1 MDWPDHLTAVP
12 DPTTSTPTAFGT
24 VVRDPLP
31 EQIANRLVAMIS
43 ERALR
48 PGDRLP
54 PEREL
59 AVTMGVSR
67 ASLREA
73 LRALSLIGVTEM
85 RQGAGNYVASLD
97 PATLMR
103 PLGLVL
109 ALSDAGFDE
118 LFEARKLVEPKLAA
132 LAAERA
138 TDEEIARLAECAE
151 ASVQGIGDD
160 DAFMRAD
167 LELHG
172 IIAAAARNEILER
185 VVGSLA
191 GLGVASRMA
200 TTHLEGMQEQVV
212 RDHRRI
218 RRARRC
224 ARTWRTSSG
233 GGWPP
238 GNREREGEGSAWHRP
253 SRSQNPFRTW
263 SARSPAGAA
272 SCSPAALS

>member
-1 MDWPDHLTAVP
+1 MSETTFNTLAISCTVDWPDHLTAVI
-12 DPTTSTPTAFGT
+12 DPTTSTPPTAFGT

-31 EQIANRLVAMIS
+31 EQIANRLVALIS
-43 ERALR
+43 ERQLH

-59 AVTMGVSR
+59 AVMMGVSR

-138 TDEEIARLAECAE
+138 TDAEIERLAECAE
-151 ASVQGIGDD
+151 ASADGVGDD

-172 IIAAAARNEILER
+172 IVAAAARNEILER

-200 TTHLEGMQEQVV
+200 TTHLAGMQEQVV
-212 RDHRRI
+212 DDHRRI
-218 RRARRC
+218 AEAIAARD
-224 ARTWRTSSG
+224 A
-233 GGWPP
+233 
-238 GNREREGEGSAWHRP
+238 
-253 SRSQNPFRTW
+253 
-263 SARSPAGAA
+263 AGA
-272 SCSPAALS
+272 SAAMLAHLEDVERRRLAAREP

>member
-1 MDWPDHLTAVP
+1 MDWPDHLTAVTE
-12 DPTTSTPTAFGT
+12 PTTSPLHPAAEFGT

-31 EQIANRLVAMIS
+31 EQIANRLVALIS

-138 TDEEIARLAECAE
+138 TDEEIARLLACAE
-151 ASVQGIGDD
+151 ASAAGIGDD

-172 IIAAAARNEILER
+172 IVAAAARNGILER

-212 RDHRRI
+212 RDHRHIAEAIAARDTEGARAAMLAHLDDVE
-218 RRARRC
+218 RRRLA
-224 ARTWRTSSG
+224 A
-233 GGWPP
+233 
-238 GNREREGEGSAWHRP
+238 REGT
-253 SRSQNPFRTW
+253 N
-263 SARSPAGAA
+263 
-272 SCSPAALS
+272 

>member
-1 MDWPDHLTAVP
+1 MP
-12 DPTTSTPTAFGT
+12 DPTASSLPPAAEFGT

-31 EQIANRLVAMIS
+31 EQIANRLVALIS
-43 ERALR
+43 ERQLR

-97 PATLMR
+97 SATLMR

-109 ALSDAGFDE
+109 ALSDAGFNE

-138 TDEEIARLAECAE
+138 TEAEIARLVECVE
-151 ASVQGIGDD
+151 ASAAGIGDD
-160 DAFMRAD
+160 EAFMRAD

-172 IIAAAARNEILER
+172 IIAAASRNEILER

-200 TTHLEGMQEQVV
+200 TTHLEGMQARVV

-218 RRARRC
+218 AEAVAARD
-224 ARTWRTSSG
+224 A
-233 GGWPP
+233 
-238 GNREREGEGSAWHRP
+238 A
-253 SRSQNPFRTW
+253 
-263 SARSPAGAA
+263 AA
-272 SCSPAALS
+272 SAAMLAHLEDVERRRLAAGKPRTRRRGAIGTERGGTRIRP

>member
-12 DPTTSTPTAFGT
+12 DPATPALQPAAEFGT

-31 EQIANRLVAMIS
+31 EQIAHRLVALIS
-43 ERALR
+43 ERRLR

-59 AVTMGVSR
+59 AATMGVSR

-85 RQGAGNYVASLD
+85 RQGAGNYVAALD
-97 PATLMR
+97 PGTLMR

-118 LFEARKLVEPKLAA
+118 LFEARKLVEPRLAW

-138 TDEEIARLAECAE
+138 TDAEIARLAECAE
-151 ASVQGIGDD
+151 ASAAGVGND

-172 IIAAAARNEILER
+172 IIAAAARNAILAR

-200 TTHLEGMQEQVV
+200 TTHLAGMQEQVV
-212 RDHRRI
+212 HDHRRI
-218 RRARRC
+218 AEAIAARD
-224 ARTWRTSSG
+224 A
-233 GGWPP
+233 
-238 GNREREGEGSAWHRP
+238 EA
-253 SRSQNPFRTW
+253 
-263 SARSPAGAA
+263 AGAA
-272 SCSPAALS
+272 MLAHLEDVERRRLAARDG

>member
-1 MDWPDHLTAVP
+1 MSETTFNTMAISCTVDWPDHLTAVS
-12 DPTTSTPTAFGT
+12 DPTTSSLPPAAEFGT

-31 EQIANRLVAMIS
+31 EQIANRLVALIS

-59 AVTMGVSR
+59 AASMGVSR

-151 ASVQGIGDD
+151 ASAHGIGDD

-172 IIAAAARNEILER
+172 IIAAAARNAILAR

-200 TTHLEGMQEQVV
+200 TTHLEGMQERVV
-212 RDHRRI
+212 HDHRRI
-218 RRARRC
+218 AEAIAARDPEAARAAMLTHLEDVERRRLAVRD
-224 ARTWRTSSG
+224 AQ
-233 GGWPP
+233 
-238 GNREREGEGSAWHRP
+238 H
-253 SRSQNPFRTW
+253 
-263 SARSPAGAA
+263 
-272 SCSPAALS
+272 